1 MILVRQYCV
10 YFLNRI
16 FERFLIHGVLN
27 CSSLSEGGDFLTGP
41 RPLIVFYTTISGM
54 NNDSGILSI
63 KASSLYVQTLKSNKV
78 FTQLC

>member
-1 MILVRQYCV
+1 M

-27 CSSLSEGGDFLTGP
+27 CSRLSEGGDFLTGL
-41 RPLIVFYTTISGM
+41 RPLIVFYTTISRM

-63 KASSLYVQTLKSNKV
+63 KASSLCVQTRV
-78 FTQLC
+78 